1 MKVLRI
7 CVSSLMDIEFA
18 KGKRKEENFWKLV
31 LTARQ
36 QCLIHFFFHISAR
49 ETACQPC
56 HSAPTQSI
64 RMHMFHNNFPPAPP
78 SSESH
83 SEVFR
88 VGEKLLGVSEL
99 TD

>member
-7 CVSSLMDIEFA
+7 CVSSIMDIEFA

-36 QCLIHFFFHISAR
+36 QCLILFFFILVHES
-49 ETACQPC
+49 QPASC

-78 SSESH
+78 SSESR

>member
-36 QCLIHFFFHISAR
+36 Q
-49 ETACQPC
+49 TACQPC

>member
-36 QCLIHFFFHISAR
+36 QCLILFFFHISA
-49 ETACQPC
+49 
-56 HSAPTQSI
+56 
-64 RMHMFHNNFPPAPP
+64 
-78 SSESH
+78 
-83 SEVFR
+83 
-88 VGEKLLGVSEL
+88 
-99 TD
+99 